1 MENPHHKSAI
11 FGFSVDQL
19 SYVPI
24 FMSIVQKSD
33 TLFPAW
39 MRVTAQQQID
49 THFKKL
55 TLKSLVFEQA
65 PSYGASGIRNSI

>member
-19 SYVPI
+19 GYVPI

-33 TLFPAW
+33 TLFPFW
-39 MRVTAQQQID
+39 MPVTSQQQIKD
-49 THFKKL
+49 IWYTFQK
-55 TLKSLVFEQA
+55 TDS
-65 PSYGASGIRNSI
+65 

>member
-19 SYVPI
+19 GYVPI

-39 MRVTAQQQID
+39 MRVTAQQQIKD
-49 THFKKL
+49 IWYTFQK
-55 TLKSLVFEQA
+55 TDS
-65 PSYGASGIRNSI
+65 